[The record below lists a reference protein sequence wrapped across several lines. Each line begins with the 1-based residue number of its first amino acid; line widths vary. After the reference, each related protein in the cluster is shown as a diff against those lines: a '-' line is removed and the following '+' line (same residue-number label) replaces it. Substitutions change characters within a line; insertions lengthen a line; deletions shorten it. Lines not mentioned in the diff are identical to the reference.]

1 MSRVAGWVVLVL
13 ALVVSYRP
21 AEAAQAKKTQA
32 QKTQT
37 QKPQAKQT
45 QVAVL
50 RPEGSQADALR
61 RVLTQ
66 ELGKKGRGRAVLPAK
81 KVDAEVKRSRGVPKT
96 DAQRQA
102 LAKKLGADVL
112 ILASVTG
119 TKRWDVEVRA
129 YSGKDGTLLAEERW
143 DVRTNRAF
151 PEVRRELEPRLGT
164 ALKAGPEQ
172 RLPPAAVTPPTP
184 VSEPELAPPAPIAEA
199 PRPVA
204 AKPQAPKPTVKK
216 EEPPVQPEPKA
227 AGLRD
232 LDGPILEAVLS
243 GQALFRRFHFT
254 GNNADALPDYS
265 LNSAAAASLSVVYF
279 PLSHVT
285 DGVVHNLG
293 IVARGSRALGLSTRL
308 PNGDTYGTTTQLLEG
323 GLRFRLPLRW
333 MEVYVGALY
342 GTHTFAVDLP
352 PESTFAL
359 PDVDYRF
366 AHVELGLRKALT
378 ERWAIAARVGYQHV
392 LSAGELSSDDYL
404 PELSG
409 SGLDGELAVEFA
421 LTRMLGLRLG
431 GEVRRYN
438 FTANAA
444 QGAPVLAD
452 GARDLYF
459 SGQLGV
465 FLRL

>member
-1 MSRVAGWVVLVL
+1 MSRVAGWLVLVL
-13 ALVVSYRP
+13 ALLVSYRP
-21 AEAAQAKKTQA
+21 AEAAQAKKAQA
-32 QKTQT
+32 QTTK
-37 QKPQAKQT
+37 
-45 QVAVL
+45 VAVL
-50 RPEGSQADALR
+50 RPEGRQAAALR

-66 ELGKKGRGRAVLPAK
+66 ELGKKGRGRQVLPAK
-81 KVDAEVKRSRGVPKT
+81 KVDAQVRRIRGGPKT

-112 ILASVTG
+112 VLASVKG
-119 TKRWDVEVRA
+119 TKRWAVEVRA

-143 DVRTNRAF
+143 DVRANRAF
-151 PEVRRELEPRLGT
+151 PDVRRELEPRLGA
-164 ALKAGPEQ
+164 ALKAGLER

-184 VSEPELAPPAPIAEA
+184 LSEPEVAPPAPIAEA
-199 PRPVA
+199 PRPAGV
-204 AKPQAPKPTVKK
+204 KPPPPTVKR
-216 EEPPVQPEPKA
+216 EEPPVESEPTA

-232 LDGPILEAVLS
+232 LDGPILEALLS
-243 GQALFRRFHFT
+243 GQGLFRRFNFS
-254 GNNADALPDYS
+254 GNNANALPDYN
-265 LNSAAAASLSVVYF
+265 LNSAAAASLAVSYF
-279 PLSHVT
+279 PLSHFT

-293 IVARGSRALGLSTRL
+293 IVARGSRALGLSSRL
-308 PNGDTYGTTTQLLEG
+308 PDGSEYGTTAQLLEG

-333 MEVYVGALY
+333 LEVSVSALY
-342 GTHTFAVDLP
+342 GIHTFAVDLP

-392 LSAGELSSDDYL
+392 LSGGELSSDDYF

-421 LTRMLGLRLG
+421 LTRTLGLRLG
-431 GEVRRYN
+431 GELRSYS
-438 FTANAA
+438 FTAGAA
-444 QGAPVLAD
+444 DGAPVIAG
-452 GARDLYF
+452 GAKDLYF

-465 FLRL
+465 YLRL

>member
-1 MSRVAGWVVLVL
+1 MSRVAGWVLLVL
-13 ALVVSYRP
+13 ALVISYRP

-32 QKTQT
+32 K
-37 QKPQAKQT
+37 KT

-50 RPEGSQADALR
+50 RPEGRQADALR

-66 ELGKKGRGRAVLPAK
+66 ELGKKGRGREVLPAK
-81 KVDAEVKRSRGVPKT
+81 KVDAQVKLIRGGPKT
-96 DAQRQA
+96 DEQRQA

-112 ILASVTG
+112 ILASVKG

-143 DVRTNRAF
+143 AVRTNRAF
-151 PEVRRELEPRLGT
+151 PDVRRELEPRLGA
-164 ALKAGPEQ
+164 ALTEGSEQ
-172 RLPPAAVTPPTP
+172 SLPPAAVTPPTP
-184 VSEPELAPPAPIAEA
+184 VAEPEPEVAPPAPVAEA
-199 PRPVA
+199 PRPAVV
-204 AKPQAPKPTVKK
+204 KPPPPTVKK
-216 EEPPVQPEPKA
+216 EEPPVEPEPKA
-227 AGLRD
+227 AGPRD
-232 LDGPILEAVLS
+232 LDGPTLEVLLS
-243 GQALFRRFHFT
+243 GQGLFRRFNFS
-254 GNNADALPDYS
+254 GNNADELPDYS
-265 LNSAAAASLSVVYF
+265 LNSAAAASLAVSYF
-279 PLSHVT
+279 PLSHFT

-293 IVARGSRALGLSTRL
+293 IVARGSRAFGLSTRL
-308 PNGDTYGTTTQLLEG
+308 PDGSSHATTAQLLEG

-333 MEVYVGALY
+333 LEVSVGALY
-342 GTHTFAVDLP
+342 GTHSFAVELP
-352 PESTFAL
+352 PESTFTL

-392 LSAGELSSDDYL
+392 LSGGELSSDDYL

-431 GEVRRYN
+431 GEMRSYS

-444 QGAPVLAD
+444 EGTPVFAGGAK
-452 GARDLYF
+452 DLYF

-465 FLRL
+465 YLRL

>member
-1 MSRVAGWVVLVL
+1 MSRIAGWGLLVL

-32 QKTQT
+32 QKTQ
-37 QKPQAKQT
+37 
-45 QVAVL
+45 VAVL
-50 RPEGSQADALR
+50 RPEGRQGDALR

-81 KVDAEVKRSRGVPKT
+81 KVDAQVKLIRGGPQT
-96 DAQRQA
+96 DEQRQA

-112 ILASVTG
+112 ILASVKG

-151 PEVRRELEPRLGT
+151 PDVRRELEPRLGA

-172 RLPPAAVTPPTP
+172 SLPPAAVTPSTPTPTP
-184 VSEPELAPPAPIAEA
+184 VSEPEVAPPAPIAEA
-199 PRPVA
+199 PRPEVV
-204 AKPQAPKPTVKK
+204 KPPPPTVSK

-227 AGLRD
+227 AGPRH
-232 LDGPILEAVLS
+232 LDGPILEALLS
-243 GQALFRRFHFT
+243 GQGLFRRFNFS
-254 GNNADALPDYS
+254 GNNASELPNYS
-265 LNSAAAASLSVVYF
+265 LNSAAAASLAVSYF
-279 PLSHVT
+279 PLSHFT
-285 DGVVHNLG
+285 DGMVHNLG
-293 IVARGSRALGLSTRL
+293 LVVRGSRAIGLSTRL
-308 PNGDTYGTTTQLLEG
+308 PDGSKYGTTAQLLEG

-333 MEVYVGALY
+333 LEVSVSGLY
-342 GTHTFAVDLP
+342 GTHSFSLELP
-352 PESTFAL
+352 PESTFNL

-392 LSAGELSSDDYL
+392 LSGGELSSDDYI
-404 PELSG
+404 PQLSG
-409 SGLDGELAVEFA
+409 SGLAGELAVEFA
-421 LTRMLGLRLG
+421 LTNMLGLRMG
-431 GEVRRYN
+431 GEMRSYS
-438 FTANAA
+438 FTADAA
-444 QGAPVLAD
+444 EGAPVFAG
-452 GARDLYF
+452 GATDRYF

-465 FLRL
+465 YLRL

>member
-21 AEAAQAKKTQA
+21 AEAAQAKKAQA
-32 QKTQT
+32 QKAQV
-37 QKPQAKQT
+37 QQT

-50 RPEGSQADALR
+50 RPEGRQADALR

-66 ELGKKGRGRAVLPAK
+66 ELGKKGRGREVLPAK
-81 KVDAEVKRSRGVPKT
+81 KVDAEVKRIRGGPKT

-112 ILASVTG
+112 IVASVKG

-151 PEVRRELEPRLGT
+151 PDVRRELEPKLGA
-164 ALKAGPEQ
+164 ALNEGSEQ

-184 VSEPELAPPAPIAEA
+184 VSEPEVAPPAPIAEA
-199 PRPVA
+199 PRPA
-204 AKPQAPKPTVKK
+204 AVKPQPSKPTAKK
-216 EEPPVQPEPKA
+216 EEPPVKSEPKA
-227 AGLRD
+227 ASLRD

-243 GQALFRRFHFT
+243 GQALFRRFNFT
-254 GNNADALPDYS
+254 GNNADTLPDYN

-279 PLSHVT
+279 PLSHFT
-285 DGVVHNLG
+285 DGMVHNLG
-293 IVARGSRALGLSTRL
+293 IVARGSRAIGLSTRL
-308 PNGDTYGTTTQLLEG
+308 PNGDTYGTTAQLLEG

-333 MEVYVGALY
+333 MEVSVGALY

-392 LSAGELSSDDYL
+392 MSAGELSSDDYL

-409 SGLDGELAVEFA
+409 FGLDGELAVEFA

-431 GEVRRYN
+431 GEMRRYA
-438 FTANAA
+438 FTADAA
-444 QGAPVLAD
+444 QGAPVFAD
-452 GARDLYF
+452 GAKDLYF